1 MPITLHIEAETHPEL
16 ISKTLAALG
25 MTTSEQITAPLA
37 EAPKATRKKAEPVSQ
52 GTAQSENQAST
63 PASGEPLPSTTG
75 PTATSDASHSDEPHV
90 LTYDADIKP
99 AILRVSG
106 HPEDQGGGRAG
117 VEKLVKQFGGET
129 PEGTNAKYIP
139 EDQWPALLAA
149 VDVVLGAA

>member
-1 MPITLHIEAETHPEL
+1 MPITLHIEAESHPEL

-25 MTTSEQITAPLA
+25 MTTAEQITAPLA
-37 EAPKATRKKAEPVSQ
+37 KEPKVVLKKVEPVSQ
-52 GTAQSENQAST
+52 GTAQSESPDST
-63 PASGEPLPSTTG
+63 LASGEPSPSTTG
-75 PTATSDASHSDEPHV
+75 QTATSDASRSDAP

-99 AILRVSG
+99 AILRVNG

-149 VDVVLGAA
+149 VDAVLGAA